1 VGTSGLTFRITHPF
15 HPLTGQSFELVS
27 RSQHWGEERVTY
39 RVADGTLP
47 SIAVTL
53 TDFAPP
59 DAFCRI
65 AAGRAAFRMID
76 LLALSALLKQIGK
89 RLDGGN
95 T

>member
-1 VGTSGLTFRITHPF
+1 VGTSGLTVRITHPF

-27 RSQHWGEERVTY
+27 RSQHWGDERVIY
-39 RVADGTLP
+39 RAADGRLP

-59 DAFCRI
+59 DAFCRV

-76 LLALSALLKQIGK
+76 LLALSVLLEQIGN
-89 RLDGGN
+89 RWEDGDA
-95 T
+95 

>member
-1 VGTSGLTFRITHPF
+1 VGTSGLTVRVTHPF

-27 RSQHWGEERVTY
+27 RSLHWGEERVIY
-39 RVADGTLP
+39 RAADGTLP

-65 AAGRAAFRMID
+65 AAGRAAFRMMD
-76 LLALSALLKQIGK
+76 LLTLSALLKQIGK
-89 RLDGGN
+89 RLDGSDV
-95 T
+95 